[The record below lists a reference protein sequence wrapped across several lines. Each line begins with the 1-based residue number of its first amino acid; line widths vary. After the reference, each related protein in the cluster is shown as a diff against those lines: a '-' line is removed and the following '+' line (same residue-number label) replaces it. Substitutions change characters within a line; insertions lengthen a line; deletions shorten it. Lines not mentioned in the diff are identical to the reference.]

1 MFRFLFQF
9 VALLIFFAVART
21 VLTWIVRTVLGSF
34 RASSQQAQRGPEP
47 RRDQVMASGGELQ
60 KDPVCGTFVP
70 VSSKWTRVV
79 SGETV
84 YFCSADCRER
94 FLVSARA

>member
-9 VALLIFFAVART
+9 LALLIFFAVART
-21 VLTWIVRTVLGSF
+21 VLTWIVRTGLGSF
-34 RASSQQAQRGPEP
+34 RANAQQASRGQQP
-47 RRDQVMASGGELQ
+47 RRDEVMTSGGELH

-70 VSSKWTRVV
+70 GSSKWTRIVD
-79 SGETV
+79 GETV